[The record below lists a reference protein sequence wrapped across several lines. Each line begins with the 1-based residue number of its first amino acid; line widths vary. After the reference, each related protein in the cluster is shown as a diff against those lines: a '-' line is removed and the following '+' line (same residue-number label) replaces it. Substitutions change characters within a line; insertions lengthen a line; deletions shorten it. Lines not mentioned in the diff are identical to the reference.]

1 MTKSWDSRLARA
13 LVRPLVHTSV
23 HPNHLTTLSL
33 LVGLSGAVS
42 FGLGSSLSIA
52 LGAGLYMLSMFLDH
66 TDGELARLSGKTS
79 EFGHRYDRAVD
90 LVVKSAVFAGMGV
103 GVARA
108 TGTSEPIWMG
118 LVCGAAF
125 VAIFVGHDQ
134 INARTRMGIPEQ
146 TGLRRL
152 RDRRHSLSDRP
163 DHLAGGAGR
172 IFMDR
177 EPRGP
182 GLRRYRLDPI
192 LASAGARSLI

>member
-1 MTKSWDSRLARA
+1 MTKPWDSRLARV
-13 LVRPLVHTSV
+13 LVQPFVDTPL

-90 LVVKSAVFAGMGV
+90 LLVKSAVFAGMGI

-134 INARTRMGIPEQ
+134 IHARTRMGIPDQPASGGFEIEDILYLIGPI
-146 TGLRRL
+146 TWLGG
-152 RDRRHSLSDRP
+152 
-163 DHLAGGAGR
+163 LAGFLWIASLGAPVYASIVWIRFWRLPVPGR
-172 IFMDR
+172 
-177 EPRGP
+177 
-182 GLRRYRLDPI
+182 
-192 LASAGARSLI
+192 

>member
-13 LVRPLVHTSV
+13 LVRPLVHTAV

-79 EFGHRYDRAVD
+79 EFGHRYDRAVY

-134 INARTRMGIPEQ
+134 INARTRMGIPDQPASGGFEIEDILYLIGPI
-146 TGLRRL
+146 TWLGGLAGFLWIASFGAPVYAAIVWIRFWRL
-152 RDRRHSLSDRP
+152 PMSDR
-163 DHLAGGAGR
+163 
-172 IFMDR
+172 
-177 EPRGP
+177 
-182 GLRRYRLDPI
+182 
-192 LASAGARSLI
+192 